1 MSVNM
6 RRILVTGGAGFIG
19 YNISNILAEDVENEV
34 HIIDDLSKGEKDEEF
49 KVLIEKSNVTFYER
63 DLTDLDTYTEIEM
76 AYDQIYHLAA
86 VVGVRKVMENPVLTL
101 RVNALS
107 TIYLLEHIKKIKY
120 SPKILY
126 ASSCENYAGSIKSCN
141 VQIPTPEDAPLC
153 IEDVYNPRWSYA
165 TTKILG
171 EVACLQYS
179 KQYGFDTTIVRYHNI
194 YGPRMGTQH
203 VIPEFI
209 LRLKNDTRKFEMFG
223 GYQYRT
229 FCYVTDAAKMTINL
243 MNTEKANNKVV
254 NIGNDQECVKISSI
268 GDKLSQIM
276 KISPKFAEKGAPK
289 GSTEKRIPDIKQI
302 RALGAYVSEVSFSQ
316 GLINTFE
323 WYDERY

>member
-1 MSVNM
+1 
-6 RRILVTGGAGFIG
+6 
-19 YNISNILAEDVENEV
+19 
-34 HIIDDLSKGEKDEEF
+34 
-49 KVLIEKSNVTFYER
+49 
-63 DLTDLDTYTEIEM
+63 
-76 AYDQIYHLAA
+76 
-86 VVGVRKVMENPVLTL
+86 
-101 RVNALS
+101 
-107 TIYLLEHIKKIKY
+107 
-120 SPKILY
+120 
-126 ASSCENYAGSIKSCN
+126 
-141 VQIPTPEDAPLC
+141 
-153 IEDVYNPRWSYA
+153 
-165 TTKILG
+165 
-171 EVACLQYS
+171 
-179 KQYGFDTTIVRYHNI
+179 
-194 YGPRMGTQH
+194 MGTQH

-289 GSTEKRIPDIKQI
+289 GSTEKRIPDLKQI
-302 RALGAYVSEVSFSQ
+302 RELGAYVSEVSFSQ